1 MSGIRVPRARAAAD
15 VAIQVLGRALNLVPG
30 IVVTVLLTRSL
41 GDDGFG
47 QWSTALAIV
56 QIATP
61 FGDFG
66 LEQVAVRKAAAAR
79 ARGARLDRRADHAA
93 ARVRPA
99 GGDRDA
105 PSSSSSSRTTPRWPP
120 PACCSPG
127 TLLLAPLS
135 MTRVAFQTRV
145 RNDLTILVLTVNS
158 ILWTAAVIAIAASRR
173 RHGLVRG
180 GLPRVGGLQRGAGA
194 CGSAAALSRP
204 IMRGSRRLWRELAR
218 IGVPIGVAG
227 LVVTAYVKL
236 DQVMLFSLAGAED
249 AGLYGAVYRF
259 LDQAQ
264 FLPAAL
270 MTTLFPIMASSWPAD
285 PERVRRIGRLI
296 ADYLAIVSLPA
307 LGFTIVAAEPV
318 VRLLFGEDFLRAADA
333 LPILMGAFVVI
344 CFGYLAGN
352 LVVVLEL
359 QRIFLRNALIAL
371 VFNVVLNL
379 ILIPPYGFVA
389 AAWVTLATEVLVTA
403 LTLSAVLRRL
413 ELSLRLRRI
422 AARHRRDRADDGV
435 VAGLQALGAP
445 LGVLL
450 AAAAV
455 TYPAALL
462 LVGAVRPDEYQ
473 PAAAAAR
480 RRADDGPRIAFA
492 PLRPSRPTSR
502 SSCRATTARTRC
514 GRTCPTCSGSRA
526 WSRSSS

>member
-1 MSGIRVPRARAAAD
+1 MSGIQVPRFRAAVD
-15 VAIQVLGRALNLVPG
+15 VGIQVLGRAINLVPG

-47 QWSTALAIV
+47 EWSTVLAVV

-79 ARGARLDRRADHAA
+79 QEERHWIGALITLRLAFALPVAIVTAVVQLVLANNAEMAA
-93 ARVRPA
+93 A
-99 GGDRDA
+99 GLLL
-105 PSSSSSSRTTPRWPP
+105 T
-120 PACCSPG
+120 G

-158 ILWTAAVIAIAASRR
+158 ILWTAAVVAIAATD
-173 RHGLVRG
+173 G
-180 GLPRVGGLQRGAGA
+180 GMVWF
-194 CGSAAALSRP
+194 AAAFLASAVGSVGLGLWLGSRLSRP
-204 IMRGSRRLWRELAR
+204 RLRGSRRLWRELAR

-227 LVVTAYVKL
+227 LIVTAYVKL

-264 FLPAAL
+264 FVPAAL
-270 MTTLFPIMASSWPAD
+270 MTTLFPIMASSWPED

-307 LGFTIVAAEPV
+307 LGFTLVASEPV
-318 VRLLFGEDFLRAADA
+318 VHLLFGDDFLRAADA

-359 QRIFLRNALIAL
+359 QRVFLRNALIAL

-413 ELSLRLRRI
+413 ELRLRLRRMLLATV
-422 AARHRRDRADDGV
+422 AAAVMTGA
-435 VAGLQALGAP
+435 VAGLKALGAP

-450 AAAAV
+450 AGAAV
-455 TYPAALL
+455 SYPAAVL
-462 LVGAVRPDEYQ
+462 LVGAVRLEEIRQ
-473 PAAAAAR
+473 ILQLRREGGTGTGAA
-480 RRADDGPRIAFA
+480 
-492 PLRPSRPTSR
+492 
-502 SSCRATTARTRC
+502 
-514 GRTCPTCSGSRA
+514 
-526 WSRSSS
+526 

>member
-30 IVVTVLLTRSL
+30 VVVTVLLTRAL

-66 LEQVAVRKAAAAR
+66 LEQVAVRKAASEREQERDWIGAAITL
-79 ARGARLDRRADHAA
+79 RLAFALPVALVCAA
-93 ARVRPA
+93 AQLIVADNSEMAAA
-99 GGDRDA
+99 GLLL
-105 PSSSSSSRTTPRWPP
+105 T
-120 PACCSPG
+120 G

-135 MTRVAFQTRV
+135 MTRIAFQTRV

-158 ILWTAAVIAIAASRR
+158 ILWTAAVVALAATNK
-173 RHGLVRG
+173 GMVWF
-180 GLPRVGGLQRGAGA
+180 
-194 CGSAAALSRP
+194 AAAFLVSAVASLLLGVWLGSRLSRP
-204 IMRGSRRLWRELAR
+204 RVRGSRRLWRELAR

-236 DQVMLFSLAGAED
+236 DQVLLFSLAGAED

-270 MTTLFPIMASSWPAD
+270 LTTLFPIIASSWPAD
-285 PERVRRIGRLI
+285 PERVRRIARLI

-307 LGFTIVAAEPV
+307 LGFTLVASEPV

-333 LPILMGAFVVI
+333 LPILMGAFIVI

-359 QRIFLRNALIAL
+359 QRMFLRNALIAL

-389 AAWVTLATEVLVTA
+389 AAWVTLATEVLVTG
-403 LTLSAVLRRL
+403 LTLYSVLRRL
-413 ELSLRLRRI
+413 DLSLPLRRI
-422 AARHRRDRADDGV
+422 ALATIAAGLMTGV

-450 AAAAV
+450 VAAAI
-455 TYPAALL
+455 TYPVALL
-462 LVGAVRPDEYQ
+462 LVGALRPDDIRQLLLLRRGDEG
-473 PAAAAAR
+473 PA
-480 RRADDGPRIAFA
+480 
-492 PLRPSRPTSR
+492 
-502 SSCRATTARTRC
+502 
-514 GRTCPTCSGSRA
+514 
-526 WSRSSS
+526 

>member
-1 MSGIRVPRARAAAD
+1 MSGIRVPRVRAAAD

-47 QWSTALAIV
+47 EWSTALAIV

-66 LEQVAVRKAAAAR
+66 LEQVAVRKAAATR
-79 ARGARLDRRADHAA
+79 HEERDWIGALITLRLAFALPVAIVTAIAQLVVANNSEMAA
-93 ARVRPA
+93 A
-99 GGDRDA
+99 GLLL
-105 PSSSSSSRTTPRWPP
+105 T
-120 PACCSPG
+120 G

-158 ILWTAAVIAIAASRR
+158 ILWTAAVVAIAAAD
-173 RHGLVRG
+173 G
-180 GLPRVGGLQRGAGA
+180 GMVWF
-194 CGSAAALSRP
+194 AAAFLASAVCSVGLGVWLGSRLSRP
-204 IMRGSRRLWRELAR
+204 VMRGSRRLWRELAR

-270 MTTLFPIMASSWPAD
+270 LTTLFPIMASSWPAD

-307 LGFTIVAAEPV
+307 LGFTIVASEPV

-413 ELSLRLRRI
+413 ELHCGCGGSCWP
-422 AARHRRDRADDGV
+422 HS
-435 VAGLQALGAP
+435 P
-445 LGVLL
+445 
-450 AAAAV
+450 
-455 TYPAALL
+455 
-462 LVGAVRPDEYQ
+462 Q
-473 PAAAAAR
+473 P
-480 RRADDGPRIAFA
+480 
-492 PLRPSRPTSR
+492 
-502 SSCRATTARTRC
+502 
-514 GRTCPTCSGSRA
+514 
-526 WSRSSS
+526 

>member
-1 MSGIRVPRARAAAD
+1 MSGIRVPRARAAVD
-15 VAIQVLGRALNLVPG
+15 VAIQVVGRALNLVPG
-30 IVVTVLLTRSL
+30 VVVTVLLTRAL

-47 QWSTALAIV
+47 EWSTALAIV

-66 LEQVAVRKAAAAR
+66 LEQVAVRKAASERERERDWIGAAITL
-79 ARGARLDRRADHAA
+79 RLAFALPVTLVCAVVQVVVADNSEMAA
-93 ARVRPA
+93 V
-99 GGDRDA
+99 GLLL
-105 PSSSSSSRTTPRWPP
+105 T
-120 PACCSPG
+120 G
-127 TLLLAPLS
+127 TLLFAPLS
-135 MTRVAFQTRV
+135 MTRIAFQTRV

-158 ILWTAAVIAIAASRR
+158 ILWTAAVVAIAATDK
-173 RHGLVRG
+173 GMVWF
-180 GLPRVGGLQRGAGA
+180 
-194 CGSAAALSRP
+194 AAAFLVSAVASLLIGVWLGVRLSRP
-204 IMRGSRRLWRELAR
+204 RLRGSRSHWRELAR

-227 LVVTAYVKL
+227 LIVTAYVKL

-296 ADYLAIVSLPA
+296 VDYLAIVSLPG
-307 LGFTIVAAEPV
+307 LGFTLVASEPV
-318 VRLLFGEDFLRAADA
+318 VRLLFGEDFLRAAEA
-333 LPILMGAFVVI
+333 LPILMGAFIVI

-359 QRIFLRNALIAL
+359 QRLFLRNALLAL

-403 LTLSAVLRRL
+403 LTLHAALRRL

-422 AARHRRDRADDGV
+422 ALATLATALMTGV

-445 LGVLL
+445 LAVLV
-450 AAAAV
+450 AAAAIA
-455 TYPAALL
+455 YPAAVFA
-462 LVGAVRPDEYQ
+462 VGALRPDDLRQ
-473 PAAAAAR
+473 FLQLR
-480 RRADDGPRIAFA
+480 RGGE
-492 PLRPSRPTSR
+492 
-502 SSCRATTARTRC
+502 
-514 GRTCPTCSGSRA
+514 GRT
-526 WSRSSS
+526 

>member
-1 MSGIRVPRARAAAD
+1 MSGIRVARARAAAD
-15 VAIQVLGRALNLVPG
+15 VAIQVLGRALNLLPG
-30 IVVTVLLTRSL
+30 IVVTVLLTRAL

-47 QWSTALAIV
+47 SWSTALAIV

-79 ARGARLDRRADHAA
+79 EDERDWIGALITLRLAFALPVAIVTAIVQLVIADNAEMAA
-93 ARVRPA
+93 A
-99 GGDRDA
+99 GLLL
-105 PSSSSSSRTTPRWPP
+105 T
-120 PACCSPG
+120 G
-127 TLLLAPLS
+127 TLLVAPVS

-158 ILWTAAVIAIAASRR
+158 ILWTAAVIAIAASD
-173 RHGLVRG
+173 G
-180 GLPRVGGLQRGAGA
+180 GMVWFAAAFL
-194 CGSAAALSRP
+194 GSAVASVGLGAWLGSRLSRP
-204 IMRGSRRLWRELAR
+204 RLRGSRALWRELAR

-264 FLPAAL
+264 FVPAAL
-270 MTTLFPIMASSWPAD
+270 MTTLFPIMASSWPGD

-307 LGFTIVAAEPV
+307 LGFTIVASEPV

-359 QRIFLRNALIAL
+359 QRVFLRNALIAL
-371 VFNVVLNL
+371 AFNVVLNL
-379 ILIPPYGFVA
+379 ILIPPYGFMA

-413 ELSLRLRRI
+413 ELTLRLRRI
-422 AARHRRDRADDGV
+422 ALASVAAALMTGA

-455 TYPAALL
+455 TYPAAVL
-462 LVGAVRPDEYQ
+462 LVGAVRLAEVRQLLELRGGGGGPG
-473 PAAAAAR
+473 PA
-480 RRADDGPRIAFA
+480 
-492 PLRPSRPTSR
+492 
-502 SSCRATTARTRC
+502 
-514 GRTCPTCSGSRA
+514 
-526 WSRSSS
+526 

>member
-1 MSGIRVPRARAAAD
+1 MSGIRVPRVRAAAD
-15 VAIQVLGRALNLVPG
+15 VAIQVLGRAVNLVPG

-41 GDDGFG
+41 GDAGFG
-47 QWSTALAIV
+47 EWSTALAIV

-79 ARGARLDRRADHAA
+79 HEERDWIGALITLRLAFALPVAIATAIVQLIVANDAQMAA
-93 ARVRPA
+93 T
-99 GGDRDA
+99 GLLL
-105 PSSSSSSRTTPRWPP
+105 T
-120 PACCSPG
+120 G

-145 RNDLTILVLTVNS
+145 RNDLTIVVLTVNS
-158 ILWTAAVIAIAASRR
+158 VLWTAAVVAIAA
-173 RHGLVRG
+173 
-180 GLPRVGGLQRGAGA
+180 AD
-194 CGSAAALSRP
+194 GSMVWFAAAFLASAVCSVGLGVWLGSRLSRP
-204 IMRGSRRLWRELAR
+204 VMRGSRRLWRELAR

-333 LPILMGAFVVI
+333 LPILMGAFLVI

-389 AAWVTLATEVLVTA
+389 AAWVTLATEILVTA

-413 ELSLRLRRI
+413 ELTLRPRRI
-422 AARHRRDRADDGV
+422 LLATVATALMTGV
-435 VAGLQALGAP
+435 VAGLQELGAG
-445 LGVLL
+445 LAALL
-450 AAAAV
+450 IAAAV
-455 TYPAALL
+455 TYPAAIL
-462 LVGAVRPDEYQ
+462 LVGAVRLEEVRQ
-473 PAAAAAR
+473 LLQLR
-480 RRADDGPRIAFA
+480 GGGADDGPA
-492 PLRPSRPTSR
+492 
-502 SSCRATTARTRC
+502 
-514 GRTCPTCSGSRA
+514 
-526 WSRSSS
+526 

>member
-1 MSGIRVPRARAAAD
+1 MSGIQVPRLRAAVD
-15 VAIQVLGRALNLVPG
+15 VGIQVLGRAINLVPG

-47 QWSTALAIV
+47 QWSTVLAVV

-79 ARGARLDRRADHAA
+79 HEERDWIGALITLRLAFALPVAIATAVAQLIVADNAEMAA
-93 ARVRPA
+93 A
-99 GGDRDA
+99 GLLL
-105 PSSSSSSRTTPRWPP
+105 T
-120 PACCSPG
+120 G
-127 TLLLAPLS
+127 TLLLAPLG

-158 ILWTAAVIAIAASRR
+158 ILWTAAVVAIVATDGGMVWFAAGFLASAVGSVGLGLWLGSR
-173 RHGLVRG
+173 LSP
-180 GLPRVGGLQRGAGA
+180 PRL
-194 CGSAAALSRP
+194 
-204 IMRGSRRLWRELAR
+204 RGSRQLWRELAR

-264 FLPAAL
+264 FVPAAL
-270 MTTLFPIMASSWPAD
+270 MTTLFPIMSSSWPAD

-307 LGFTIVAAEPV
+307 LGFTLVASEPV
-318 VRLLFGEDFLRAADA
+318 VHLLFGDDFLRAADA

-359 QRIFLRNALIAL
+359 QRVFLRNALIAL

-413 ELSLRLRRI
+413 ELTLRLRRMLLATV
-422 AARHRRDRADDGV
+422 AAALMTGA
-435 VAGLQALGAP
+435 VAGLKALGAP

-450 AAAAV
+450 AGAAV
-455 TYPAALL
+455 SYPAAVL
-462 LVGAVRPDEYQ
+462 LVGAVRLEEIRQ
-473 PAAAAAR
+473 ILQLRREGGTGTGAA
-480 RRADDGPRIAFA
+480 
-492 PLRPSRPTSR
+492 
-502 SSCRATTARTRC
+502 
-514 GRTCPTCSGSRA
+514 
-526 WSRSSS
+526 

>member
-1 MSGIRVPRARAAAD
+1 MSGIRVARARAAAD
-15 VAIQVLGRALNLVPG
+15 VAIQVLGRALNLLPG
-30 IVVTVLLTRSL
+30 LVVTVLLTRAL

-47 QWSTALAIV
+47 SWSTALAIV

-79 ARGARLDRRADHAA
+79 DEERDWIGALITFRLALALPVAIVTAIVQLVVADNAEMAA
-93 ARVRPA
+93 A
-99 GGDRDA
+99 GLLL
-105 PSSSSSSRTTPRWPP
+105 T
-120 PACCSPG
+120 G
-127 TLLLAPLS
+127 TLLVAPVS

-158 ILWTAAVIAIAASRR
+158 ILWTAAVIAIAA
-173 RHGLVRG
+173 GDG
-180 GLPRVGGLQRGAGA
+180 GMVLFAAAFL
-194 CGSAAALSRP
+194 GSAVVSVGVGAWLGSRLSRP
-204 IMRGSRRLWRELAR
+204 RLRGSRALWRELAR

-264 FLPAAL
+264 FVPAAL

-285 PERVRRIGRLI
+285 PERVRRIGNLI

-307 LGFTIVAAEPV
+307 LGFTIVASEPV
-318 VRLLFGEDFLRAADA
+318 VRLLFGDDFLRAAEA

-359 QRIFLRNALIAL
+359 QRLFLRNALIAL

-413 ELSLRLRRI
+413 ELTLRLRRI
-422 AARHRRDRADDGV
+422 LLATAAAALMTGA

-455 TYPAALL
+455 TYPAAV
-462 LVGAVRPDEYQ
+462 LVTGAVRLAEVRQLLQLRGGGGGPG
-473 PAAAAAR
+473 PA
-480 RRADDGPRIAFA
+480 
-492 PLRPSRPTSR
+492 
-502 SSCRATTARTRC
+502 
-514 GRTCPTCSGSRA
+514 
-526 WSRSSS
+526 

>member
-30 IVVTVLLTRSL
+30 IVVTVLLTRAL
-41 GDDGFG
+41 GDAGFG

-66 LEQVAVRKAAAAR
+66 LEQVAVRKAASEREQERDWIGAAITL
-79 ARGARLDRRADHAA
+79 RLAFALPVALVCAAVQLVVADNSEMAA
-93 ARVRPA
+93 A
-99 GGDRDA
+99 GLLL
-105 PSSSSSSRTTPRWPP
+105 T
-120 PACCSPG
+120 G

-135 MTRVAFQTRV
+135 MTRIAFQTRV

-158 ILWTAAVIAIAASRR
+158 ILWTAAVVALAATDK
-173 RHGLVRG
+173 GMVWF
-180 GLPRVGGLQRGAGA
+180 
-194 CGSAAALSRP
+194 AAAFLVSAVASLLLGVWLGSRLSRP
-204 IMRGSRRLWRELAR
+204 RVRGSMRHWRELAR

-236 DQVMLFSLAGAED
+236 DQVLLFSLAGAED

-270 MTTLFPIMASSWPAD
+270 MTTLFPIIASSWPAD
-285 PERVRRIGRLI
+285 PERVRRIARLI

-307 LGFTIVAAEPV
+307 LGFTIVASEPV

-359 QRIFLRNALIAL
+359 QRMFLRNALIAL

-389 AAWVTLATEVLVTA
+389 AAWVTLATEVLVTG
-403 LTLSAVLRRL
+403 LTLYAALRRL
-413 ELSLRLRRI
+413 ELSLPLRRI
-422 AARHRRDRADDGV
+422 ALATVAAALMTAT
-435 VAGLQALGAP
+435 VAGLNALGAP
-445 LGVLL
+445 LAVLVV
-450 AAAAV
+450 AAAI
-455 TYPAALL
+455 TYPACLL
-462 LVGAVRPDEYQ
+462 LVGALRPDDIRQLLEL
-473 PAAAAAR
+473 R
-480 RRADDGPRIAFA
+480 RGGEGRA
-492 PLRPSRPTSR
+492 
-502 SSCRATTARTRC
+502 
-514 GRTCPTCSGSRA
+514 
-526 WSRSSS
+526 

>member
-1 MSGIRVPRARAAAD
+1 MSGIRVARARAAAD

-30 IVVTVLLTRSL
+30 IVVTVLLTRAL

-47 QWSTALAIV
+47 SWSTALAIV

-79 ARGARLDRRADHAA
+79 HEERHWIGALITLRLAFALPVAIVTAIAQLVIADNSEMAA
-93 ARVRPA
+93 A
-99 GGDRDA
+99 GLLL
-105 PSSSSSSRTTPRWPP
+105 T
-120 PACCSPG
+120 G
-127 TLLLAPLS
+127 TLLLAPFS

-158 ILWTAAVIAIAASRR
+158 VLWTAAVVAIAAS
-173 RHGLVRG
+173 G
-180 GLPRVGGLQRGAGA
+180 GGMVWF
-194 CGSAAALSRP
+194 AAAFLASALASIGLGVWLGSRLSRP
-204 IMRGSRRLWRELAR
+204 RLRGSRALWRELAR

-307 LGFTIVAAEPV
+307 LGFTIVASEPV

-359 QRIFLRNALIAL
+359 QRVFLRNALIAL

-413 ELSLRLRRI
+413 ELRLRLRRMLLATL
-422 AARHRRDRADDGV
+422 AAALMTGA

-455 TYPAALL
+455 TYPAAVL
-462 LVGAVRPDEYQ
+462 LVGAVRPAEVRQLLQLRGGSGGDAG
-473 PAAAAAR
+473 PA
-480 RRADDGPRIAFA
+480 
-492 PLRPSRPTSR
+492 
-502 SSCRATTARTRC
+502 
-514 GRTCPTCSGSRA
+514 
-526 WSRSSS
+526 

>member
-1 MSGIRVPRARAAAD
+1 MSGIQVPRFRAAVD
-15 VAIQVLGRALNLVPG
+15 VGIQVLGRAVNLVPG

-47 QWSTALAIV
+47 EWSTVLAIV

-79 ARGARLDRRADHAA
+79 HEERDWIGALITLRLAFALPVAIVTAVVQLVVANNAEMAA
-93 ARVRPA
+93 A
-99 GGDRDA
+99 GLLL
-105 PSSSSSSRTTPRWPP
+105 T
-120 PACCSPG
+120 G
-127 TLLLAPLS
+127 TLLLAPLG

-158 ILWTAAVIAIAASRR
+158 ILWTAAVVAIAATD
-173 RHGLVRG
+173 G
-180 GLPRVGGLQRGAGA
+180 GMVWF
-194 CGSAAALSRP
+194 AAAFLASAVGSVTLGLWLGSRLSRP
-204 IMRGSRRLWRELAR
+204 RVRGSRRLWRELAR

-264 FLPAAL
+264 FVPAAL
-270 MTTLFPIMASSWPAD
+270 MTTLFPIMASSWPDD

-307 LGFTIVAAEPV
+307 LGFTLVASEPV
-318 VRLLFGEDFLRAADA
+318 VHLLFGDDFLRAADA

-359 QRIFLRNALIAL
+359 QRVFLRNALIAL

-413 ELSLRLRRI
+413 ELKLRLRRMLLATV
-422 AARHRRDRADDGV
+422 AAALMTGA
-435 VAGLQALGAP
+435 VAGLEALGAP

-450 AAAAV
+450 AGAALS
-455 TYPAALL
+455 YPAAVL
-462 LVGAVRPDEYQ
+462 LVGAVRLEEVRQLLQLRGGNGAGPG
-473 PAAAAAR
+473 PA
-480 RRADDGPRIAFA
+480 
-492 PLRPSRPTSR
+492 
-502 SSCRATTARTRC
+502 
-514 GRTCPTCSGSRA
+514 
-526 WSRSSS
+526 

>member
-30 IVVTVLLTRSL
+30 IVVTVLLTRAL

-47 QWSTALAIV
+47 SWSTALAIV

-66 LEQVAVRKAAAAR
+66 LEQVTVRKAAAAR
-79 ARGARLDRRADHAA
+79 EEERHWIGALITLRLAFALPVAIVTAVVQLVVADNSEMAA
-93 ARVRPA
+93 A
-99 GGDRDA
+99 GLLL
-105 PSSSSSSRTTPRWPP
+105 T
-120 PACCSPG
+120 G

-158 ILWTAAVIAIAASRR
+158 ILWTAAVIAVAASD
-173 RHGLVRG
+173 G
-180 GLPRVGGLQRGAGA
+180 GMVWFAAAFL
-194 CGSAAALSRP
+194 GSAVASVGLGLWLGTRLSRP
-204 IMRGSRRLWRELAR
+204 RLRGSRQLWRELAR

-307 LGFTIVAAEPV
+307 LGFTLVASEPV
-318 VRLLFGEDFLRAADA
+318 VRLLFGDDFLPAADA
-333 LPILMGAFVVI
+333 LPILMAAFVVI

-352 LVVVLEL
+352 LVVILEL
-359 QRIFLRNALIAL
+359 QRLFLRNALIAL
-371 VFNVVLNL
+371 AFNVVLNL

-403 LTLSAVLRRL
+403 LTLSAALRRL
-413 ELSLRLRRI
+413 ELTLQLRRMLLATL
-422 AARHRRDRADDGV
+422 AAALMTGA

-445 LGVLL
+445 VGVLL

-455 TYPAALL
+455 TYPAAVL
-462 LVGAVRPDEYQ
+462 LVGAVRPAEVRQ
-473 PAAAAAR
+473 LLQLRGGSGGPGPA
-480 RRADDGPRIAFA
+480 
-492 PLRPSRPTSR
+492 
-502 SSCRATTARTRC
+502 
-514 GRTCPTCSGSRA
+514 
-526 WSRSSS
+526 

>member
-30 IVVTVLLTRSL
+30 IVVIVLLTRAL

-47 QWSTALAIV
+47 SWSTALAIV

-66 LEQVAVRKAAAAR
+66 LEQVAVRKASAAR
-79 ARGARLDRRADHAA
+79 EEERHWIGALITLRLAFALPVAIVTAVVQLVVADNSEMAA
-93 ARVRPA
+93 T
-99 GGDRDA
+99 GLLL
-105 PSSSSSSRTTPRWPP
+105 T
-120 PACCSPG
+120 G

-158 ILWTAAVIAIAASRR
+158 ILWTAAVVAIAASD
-173 RHGLVRG
+173 G
-180 GLPRVGGLQRGAGA
+180 GMVWFAAAFL
-194 CGSAAALSRP
+194 GSAVASVGVGVWLGSRLSRP
-204 IMRGSRRLWRELAR
+204 RLRGSRRLWRELAR

-236 DQVMLFSLAGAED
+236 DQVMLFALASAED

-270 MTTLFPIMASSWPAD
+270 MTTLFPIMASSWPGD

-307 LGFTIVAAEPV
+307 LGFTLVASEPV

-359 QRIFLRNALIAL
+359 QRIFLRNALVAL
-371 VFNVVLNL
+371 AFNVVLNL

-403 LTLSAVLRRL
+403 LTLGAVLRRL
-413 ELSLRLRRI
+413 ELRLRLRRMLLATV
-422 AARHRRDRADDGV
+422 AAALMTAA

-455 TYPAALL
+455 TYPAAVL
-462 LVGAVRPDEYQ
+462 LVGAVRPAEVRQ
-473 PAAAAAR
+473 LLQLRGGGGGAGPA
-480 RRADDGPRIAFA
+480 
-492 PLRPSRPTSR
+492 
-502 SSCRATTARTRC
+502 
-514 GRTCPTCSGSRA
+514 
-526 WSRSSS
+526 

>member
-1 MSGIRVPRARAAAD
+1 MSGIRVARARAAAD

-30 IVVTVLLTRSL
+30 IVVTVLLTRAL

-47 QWSTALAIV
+47 SWSTALAIV

-79 ARGARLDRRADHAA
+79 HEERHWIGALITLRLAFALPVAIVTAIAQLVVADNSEMAA
-93 ARVRPA
+93 A
-99 GGDRDA
+99 GLLL
-105 PSSSSSSRTTPRWPP
+105 T
-120 PACCSPG
+120 G
-127 TLLLAPLS
+127 TLLLAPFS

-158 ILWTAAVIAIAASRR
+158 VLWTAAVVAIAAS
-173 RHGLVRG
+173 GRG
-180 GLPRVGGLQRGAGA
+180 MVWF
-194 CGSAAALSRP
+194 AAAFLASALASIGLGAWLGSRLSRP
-204 IMRGSRRLWRELAR
+204 RLRGSRALWRELAR

-307 LGFTIVAAEPV
+307 LGFTIVASEPV

-359 QRIFLRNALIAL
+359 QRVFLRNALIAL

-413 ELSLRLRRI
+413 ELRLRLRRMLLATL
-422 AARHRRDRADDGV
+422 AAALMTGA

-455 TYPAALL
+455 TYPAAVL
-462 LVGAVRPDEYQ
+462 LVGAVRPAEVRQLLQLRGGSGGDAG
-473 PAAAAAR
+473 PA
-480 RRADDGPRIAFA
+480 
-492 PLRPSRPTSR
+492 
-502 SSCRATTARTRC
+502 
-514 GRTCPTCSGSRA
+514 
-526 WSRSSS
+526 

>member
-1 MSGIRVPRARAAAD
+1 MSGIQVPRFRAAVD
-15 VAIQVLGRALNLVPG
+15 VGIQVLGRAINLVPG

-47 QWSTALAIV
+47 EWSTVLAVV

-79 ARGARLDRRADHAA
+79 QEERHWIGALITLRLAFALPVAIVTAVVQLVLANNAEMAA
-93 ARVRPA
+93 A
-99 GGDRDA
+99 GLLL
-105 PSSSSSSRTTPRWPP
+105 T
-120 PACCSPG
+120 G

-158 ILWTAAVIAIAASRR
+158 ILWTAAVVAIAATD
-173 RHGLVRG
+173 G
-180 GLPRVGGLQRGAGA
+180 GMVWF
-194 CGSAAALSRP
+194 AAAFLVSAVGSVGLGLWLGSRLSRP
-204 IMRGSRRLWRELAR
+204 RLRGSRRLWRELAR

-227 LVVTAYVKL
+227 LIVTAYVKL

-264 FLPAAL
+264 FVPAAL
-270 MTTLFPIMASSWPAD
+270 MTTLFPIMASSWPED

-307 LGFTIVAAEPV
+307 LGFTLVASEPV
-318 VRLLFGEDFLRAADA
+318 VHLLFGDDFLRAADA

-359 QRIFLRNALIAL
+359 QRVFLRNALIAL

-413 ELSLRLRRI
+413 ELKLRLRRMLLATV
-422 AARHRRDRADDGV
+422 AAALMTGA
-435 VAGLQALGAP
+435 VAGLKALGAP

-450 AAAAV
+450 AGAAV
-455 TYPAALL
+455 TYPAAVL
-462 LVGAVRPDEYQ
+462 LVGAVRLEEIRQ
-473 PAAAAAR
+473 ILQLRREGGAGTGAA
-480 RRADDGPRIAFA
+480 
-492 PLRPSRPTSR
+492 
-502 SSCRATTARTRC
+502 
-514 GRTCPTCSGSRA
+514 
-526 WSRSSS
+526 

>member
-30 IVVTVLLTRSL
+30 IVVTVLLTRAL

-79 ARGARLDRRADHAA
+79 EEERDWIGALITLRLAFALPVAIVTAVVQLVVADNSQMAA
-93 ARVRPA
+93 A
-99 GGDRDA
+99 GLLL
-105 PSSSSSSRTTPRWPP
+105 T
-120 PACCSPG
+120 G
-127 TLLLAPLS
+127 TLLLAPFS
-135 MTRVAFQTRV
+135 MARVAFQTRV

-158 ILWTAAVIAIAASRR
+158 ILWTAAVIAIVASDGGMVWFAAAF
-173 RHGLVRG
+173 L
-180 GLPRVGGLQRGAGA
+180 
-194 CGSAAALSRP
+194 GSAVVSVALGLWLGSRLSRP
-204 IMRGSRRLWRELAR
+204 RMRGSRQLWRELAR
-218 IGVPIGVAG
+218 IGVPIGLAG
-227 LVVTAYVKL
+227 LIVTAYVKL

-307 LGFTIVAAEPV
+307 LGFTLVAAEQV

-371 VFNVVLNL
+371 AFNVVLNL

-403 LTLSAVLRRL
+403 LTLSAALRKL
-413 ELSLRLRRI
+413 ELKLRLRRMALATV
-422 AARHRRDRADDGV
+422 AAALMTGA
-435 VAGLQALGAP
+435 VAGLEALGAP

-455 TYPAALL
+455 TYPAAVL
-462 LVGAVRPDEYQ
+462 LVGAVRPAEVRQ
-473 PAAAAAR
+473 LLQLRGGRGGPGPGPA
-480 RRADDGPRIAFA
+480 
-492 PLRPSRPTSR
+492 
-502 SSCRATTARTRC
+502 
-514 GRTCPTCSGSRA
+514 
-526 WSRSSS
+526 

>member
-1 MSGIRVPRARAAAD
+1 MSGIRVARARAAAD
-15 VAIQVLGRALNLVPG
+15 VAIQVLGRALNLLPG
-30 IVVTVLLTRSL
+30 IVVTVLLTRAL

-47 QWSTALAIV
+47 SWSTALAIV

-79 ARGARLDRRADHAA
+79 EDERDWIGALITLRLAFALPVAIVTAIVQLVIADNAEMAA
-93 ARVRPA
+93 A
-99 GGDRDA
+99 GLLL
-105 PSSSSSSRTTPRWPP
+105 T
-120 PACCSPG
+120 G
-127 TLLLAPLS
+127 TLLVAPVS

-158 ILWTAAVIAIAASRR
+158 ILWTAAVIAIAASD
-173 RHGLVRG
+173 G
-180 GLPRVGGLQRGAGA
+180 GMVWFAAAFL
-194 CGSAAALSRP
+194 GSAVASVGLGAWLGSRLSRP
-204 IMRGSRRLWRELAR
+204 RLRGSRALWRELAR

-264 FLPAAL
+264 FVPAAL
-270 MTTLFPIMASSWPAD
+270 MTTLFPIMASSWPGD

-296 ADYLAIVSLPA
+296 ADYLAIVTLPA
-307 LGFTIVAAEPV
+307 LGFTIVASEPV

-359 QRIFLRNALIAL
+359 QRVFLRNALIAL
-371 VFNVVLNL
+371 AFNVVLNL
-379 ILIPPYGFVA
+379 ILIPPYGFMA

-413 ELSLRLRRI
+413 ELTLRLRRI
-422 AARHRRDRADDGV
+422 ALASVAAALMTGA

-455 TYPAALL
+455 TYPAAVL
-462 LVGAVRPDEYQ
+462 LVGAVRLAEVRQLLELRGGGGGPG
-473 PAAAAAR
+473 PA
-480 RRADDGPRIAFA
+480 
-492 PLRPSRPTSR
+492 
-502 SSCRATTARTRC
+502 
-514 GRTCPTCSGSRA
+514 
-526 WSRSSS
+526 